1 MKNQSR
7 TRDFRRP
14 ARAGCAAC
22 PRSGS
27 GSTIAAV
34 RGALEKPPLDPAVA
48 AGPPRSGHG
57 HGPAAVYWFEY
68 VVSSTPGAPRWTNA
82 TVVSGDV
89 VAEIEKLTATV
100 DGELLVYASY
110 ELSNTLIAH
119 DLVDE
124 LRLVVFP
131 VLLGTGT
138 RLIADLA
145 TAKPLR
151 LIDTRRIGS
160 G

>member
-1 MKNQSR
+1 M
-7 TRDFRRP
+7 
-14 ARAGCAAC
+14 
-22 PRSGS
+22 
-27 GSTIAAV
+27 
-34 RGALEKPPLDPAVA
+34 
-48 AGPPRSGHG
+48 
-57 HGPAAVYWFEY
+57 
-68 VVSSTPGAPRWTNA
+68 
-82 TVVSGDV
+82 
-89 VAEIEKLTATV
+89 AEIEKLTATI

-151 LIDTRRIGS
+151 LIDTRRLGA
-160 G
+160 GLTYQTYAFVR

>member
-1 MKNQSR
+1 MV
-7 TRDFRRP
+7 
-14 ARAGCAAC
+14 
-22 PRSGS
+22 
-27 GSTIAAV
+27 AAV
-34 RGALEKPPLDPAVA
+34 A
-48 AGPPRSGHG
+48 
-57 HGPAAVYWFEY
+57 
-68 VVSSTPGAPRWTNA
+68 
-82 TVVSGDV
+82 
-89 VAEIEKLTATV
+89 KLTATSSA
-100 DGELLVYASY
+100 GEHASCTPAT
-110 ELSNTLIAH
+110 SWRRTLIAH

-160 G
+160 GLTLQTYAFVR